1 MDPAAKADPFQA
13 LQQAAEFIFDPRKL
27 PVEQVEIGVF
37 AVVMDHEARDAVHHG
52 FDLGLVPFP
61 QAREGPSRI
70 SQIEAAGREPRGVTH
85 SFGDL
90 MVGPCDGIGVGFL
103 AEFLAPQAQFIQAG
117 GCGAVHVL
125 AHLVKHRPSGEAFQC
140 EQGLCPGSLAQLVHD
155 GHVPGE
161 FRAVDQVER
170 RLDHL
175 ESPPGPKGKR
185 KRAI

>member
-1 MDPAAKADPFQA
+1 MKPA
-13 LQQAAEFIFDPRKL
+13 
-27 PVEQVEIGVF
+27 
-37 AVVMDHEARDAVHHG
+37 DAVHHAV
-52 FDLGLVPFP
+52 DLGGVPFA
-61 QAREGPSRI
+61 QTAEG
-70 SQIEAAGREPRGVTH
+70 AGRIGKVEAGGGEARVQAQAAVDAGGLVVEPFQLADGVEDDLVGVTH

-125 AHLVKHRPSGEAFQC
+125 AHLVKHWPSGEAFQC
-140 EQGLCPGSLAQLVHD
+140 EQRLCPRPLAQLVHD
-155 GHVPGE
+155 GHVPRKLG
-161 FRAVDQVER
+161 AVDQVER